1 MTKSVATSVLVCL
14 LGFLCV
20 ARGEEKKPSYPPNAA
35 HDLLDAALK
44 QASAES
50 KLVFLK
56 SGFPEC
62 GWCRIFDKYH
72 TTPVVKQILEKYYVI
87 AVIDTNYMPDG
98 TAFFKQF
105 AEPGAPSW
113 VIISADKKVIADSYD
128 RGNNVGY
135 PLEPNE
141 TEWYVKA
148 LRKATPAI
156 TDSEIDTLKENIKLA
171 AKKDPK

>member
-1 MTKSVATSVLVCL
+1 MCFVVPCPAW
-14 LGFLCV
+14 
-20 ARGEEKKPSYPPNAA
+20 AEEKKPSYPPNAA

-44 QASAES
+44 QASAEN

-72 TTPVVKQILEKYYVI
+72 STPAVKEILEKYYVI
-87 AVIDTNYMPDG
+87 AAIDTSYMPDG
-98 TAFFKQF
+98 TSVFKQF

-113 VIISADKKVIADSYD
+113 VIITPDKKVIVND
-128 RGNNVGY
+128 NNVGY
-135 PLEPNE
+135 PAEP
-141 TEWYVKA
+141 TEVDWYVKA

-156 TDSEIDTLKENIKLA
+156 TDAEVDTLKENLKLA